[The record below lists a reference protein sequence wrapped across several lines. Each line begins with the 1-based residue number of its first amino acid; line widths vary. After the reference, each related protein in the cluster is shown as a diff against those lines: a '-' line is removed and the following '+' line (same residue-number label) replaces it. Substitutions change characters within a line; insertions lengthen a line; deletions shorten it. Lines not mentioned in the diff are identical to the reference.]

1 MKLIIENGPI
11 LRHVTELHSVSGLL
25 TISFFTPHAAT
36 IAHLATGWPFHG
48 DRALEING
56 TAASIIFHPLNDLAP
71 EPTQHD
77 SWALAEDDAPVPQ

>member
-11 LRHVTELHSVSGLL
+11 LQHVTELHFASGLL
-25 TISFFTPHAAT
+25 MISFFTPHAAT

-56 TAASIIFHPLNDLAP
+56 TAASIILHPLNDLAP

-77 SWALAEDDAPVPQ
+77 SWALAEDDAPIPQ